1 VAGHR
6 YNKMDTCE
14 NPTQQSV
21 LNRPSKDK
29 FLLVLNL
36 PQVLKKQ
43 SNTDSS
49 IDIDPLQIS
58 VHGTI
63 VPAITVP
70 SNEVRFA
77 GQSYNVSS
85 YSRPNYPPLSINFII
100 DNKFKNYWLLWKWM
114 SILNSPT
121 ESMYAGTASELET
134 YKDRVNS
141 GINTEYQSNFS
152 IFSLNEYNQKT
163 VEFTYYNAFITGL
176 GAINYSYRD
185 DGIIESTAEFQFSQL
200 DIKLLG

>member
-1 VAGHR
+1 
-6 YNKMDTCE
+6 MDTCE

-21 LNRPSKDK
+21 LNRSSKDK

-43 SNTDSS
+43 SITDSS

-63 VPAITVP
+63 VPAVTVP
-70 SNEVRFA
+70 PVEVRFG
-77 GQSYNVSS
+77 GQSYNVSG
-85 YSRPNYPPLSINFII
+85 YSRPNYPPLTVNFII
-100 DNKFKNYWLLWKWM
+100 DNKFRNYWVLWKWM

-121 ESMYAGTASELET
+121 GSMYTGTAPELET
-134 YKDRVNS
+134 YKDRINS
-141 GINTEYQSNFS
+141 GIDTEYQSDFS
-152 IFSLNEYNQKT
+152 IFSLNEYNQKS
-163 VEFTYYNAFITGL
+163 VEFTYRNAFITGL

-185 DGIIESTAEFQFSQL
+185 EGIIESTAEFQFSQL

>member
-1 VAGHR
+1 
-6 YNKMDTCE
+6 MDTCE

-21 LNRPSKDK
+21 LNRSSKDK
-29 FLLVLNL
+29 FLLILNL

-43 SNTDSS
+43 AITDSS

-63 VPAITVP
+63 VPAVAVP
-70 SNEVRFA
+70 SNEVRYA

-85 YSRPNYPPLSINFII
+85 YSRPNYPPLTVNFII

-114 SILNSPT
+114 SVLNSPT
-121 ESMYAGTASELET
+121 GSMYTGTSPKLET
-134 YKDRVNS
+134 YRDKINS

-152 IFSLNEYNQKT
+152 IFSLNEYNQKS
-163 VEFTYYNAFITGL
+163 VEFVYHNAFITGL

-185 DGIIESTAEFQFSQL
+185 EGIIESTAEFQFSQL
-200 DIKLLG
+200 DIKLLA

>member
-1 VAGHR
+1 
-6 YNKMDTCE
+6 MDTCE

-21 LNRPSKDK
+21 LNRSSKDK

-43 SNTDSS
+43 AITDSS

-63 VPAITVP
+63 VPAVAVP
-70 SNEVRFA
+70 SNEVRYA

-85 YSRPNYPPLSINFII
+85 YSRLNYPPLTVNFII
-100 DNKFKNYWLLWKWM
+100 DNKFRNYWLLWKWM

-121 ESMYAGTASELET
+121 GSMYAGTAPELET
-134 YKDRVNS
+134 YKDRINS

-152 IFSLNEYNQKT
+152 IFSLNEYNQKS
-163 VEFTYYNAFITGL
+163 VEFIYHNAFITGL

-185 DGIIESTAEFQFSQL
+185 EGIIESTAEFQFSQL

>member
-1 VAGHR
+1 
-6 YNKMDTCE
+6 MDTCE

-21 LNRPSKDK
+21 LNRSSKDK

-36 PQVLKKQ
+36 PQVLKKAAI
-43 SNTDSS
+43 TDSS

-63 VPAITVP
+63 VPAVAVP
-70 SNEVRFA
+70 PVEVRFG

-85 YSRPNYPPLSINFII
+85 YSRPNYPPLTVNFIV
-100 DNKFKNYWLLWKWM
+100 DNSFRNYWVLWKWM

-121 ESMYAGTASELET
+121 GSLYAGTPSELET

-141 GINTEYQSNFS
+141 GINTEYQSDFS

-163 VEFTYYNAFITGL
+163 VEFMYHNAFITGL

-185 DGIIESTAEFQFSQL
+185 EGIIESTAEFQFSQL
-200 DIKLLG
+200 DIKLLK